1 MENEIRVPAKCFQ
14 DLIVWQKSHKLVLG
28 IYQATRRFPR
38 DERFGL
44 TSQLRRAAISVPAN
58 IAEGFRKRSLAD
70 KARFLNI
77 AHASL
82 DEARYYLVLAKDLAY
97 CEDDRL
103 NELLE
108 KTEEVSRLIE
118 AYTKTITN
126 RIA

>member
-1 MENEIRVPAKCFQ
+1 MEDARSPAKCFQ
-14 DLIVWQKSHKLVLG
+14 DLIVWQKSHRLVLK
-28 IYQATRRFPR
+28 IYKATRVFPR

-44 TSQLRRAAISVPAN
+44 TSQLRRAAVSVPAN

-82 DEARYYLVLAKDLAY
+82 DEARYYLILARDLSY
-97 CEDDRL
+97 CEGDQL

-118 AYTKTITN
+118 AYTKTILN
-126 RIA
+126 RCD